1 MTAGKQ
7 SRYLAIA
14 GRTLLGISLLI
25 GLFLFYQLF
34 VTDFINSRSQA
45 AAADEL
51 VVVLAQRRDDLT
63 SPSTTTPASTTT
75 TAQVVELPEL
85 VVEPEVSV
93 GEPFARLIIDRI
105 ALDAVVF
112 EGVDRTTLKSG
123 PGHMP
128 GTPLPGQP
136 GNAVISGH
144 RTTYGRPFYELD
156 LLVVGDE
163 IAVETALGISTYSV
177 REILIVAPT
186 DVWVADNMD
195 GAWLTLTTC
204 HPRFSAAQRLIVQA
218 ELIDGPN
225 IDYVEAVAA

>member
-14 GRTLLGISLLI
+14 GRTLIGISLLI

-63 SPSTTTPASTTT
+63 PASTTT
-75 TAQVVELPEL
+75 TAQVVESPEL
-85 VVEPEVSV
+85 IVEPEVPV

-163 IAVETALGISTYSV
+163 ITVETALGISTYSV

-186 DVWVADNMD
+186 DVWVADNIE

-204 HPRFSAAQRLIVQA
+204 HPRFSAAERLVVQA

-225 IDYVEAVAA
+225 LDYVEAVAA